1 MAERRPPLADAE
13 LERALRDLAAALD
26 FPPTPALAAR
36 LRAVLPE
43 RRQRRRFWPR
53 PSRLRL
59 AGAAL
64 LFVLLLAGLVVLL
77 VPATRNAV
85 ADRLGL
91 RGVHI
96 QLVPRLTPAIAPS
109 ASPAAS
115 PATPGVT
122 SASGSAPAPA
132 ATPNSLATL
141 QLGEPLTLQAA
152 EQAAGFNV
160 LVPAALGPPD
170 AVYLDRT
177 APGGAVTLVYTPRPD
192 LPASPITAL
201 GLLLTEFRGAIEP
214 DFLGKGVGP
223 DTTLTPLSVGGQPG
237 WWLEGAPHAFFY
249 HAPDGQLRPDRI
261 RLAGNTLLW
270 ERGPLTLRLEAN
282 LTREAAVRIA
292 ESAR

>member
-1 MAERRPPLADAE
+1 MAERRPPLSDAE
-13 LERALRDLAAALD
+13 LEGALRELSAALD
-26 FPPTPALAAR
+26 FPPTPDLAAR
-36 LRAVLPE
+36 LRTTLPPF
-43 RRQRRRFWPR
+43 RQRRRLWLQLP
-53 PSRLRL
+53 RLRL

-64 LFVLLLAGLVVLL
+64 LFVVAITGLMVLL

-96 QLVPRLTPAIAPS
+96 RLVPRLTPAPAPS
-109 ASPAAS
+109 ATPAVSPAPAS
-115 PATPGVT
+115 AT
-122 SASGSAPAPA
+122 AAAPNSITPA
-132 ATPNSLATL
+132 ATPNPLATL
-141 QLGEPLTLQAA
+141 QLGEPATLQAA
-152 EQAAGFNV
+152 EQAAGFHV

-192 LPASPITAL
+192 LPASPITGV

-223 DTTLTPLSVGGQPG
+223 DTTLTPLSVGGEPG
-237 WWLEGAPHAFFY
+237 WWLAGAPHAFFY
-249 HAPDGQLRPDRI
+249 HAPDGQVRPDRI

-270 ERGPLTLRLEAN
+270 EQGPLTLRLEAK
-282 LTREAAVRIA
+282 LTRDAAVRIA